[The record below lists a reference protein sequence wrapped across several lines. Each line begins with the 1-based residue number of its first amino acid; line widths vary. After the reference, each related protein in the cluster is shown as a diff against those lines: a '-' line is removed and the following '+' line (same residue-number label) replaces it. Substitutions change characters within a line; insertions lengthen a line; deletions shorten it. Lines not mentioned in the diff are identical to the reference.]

1 MGRKKNTSPQTA
13 AVLAAFRAEPSAW
26 RHGYD
31 LCKSTGLPSGT
42 LYPLL
47 IRLHEQG
54 FLAAEWRPAA
64 TSGRPPRH
72 AYRLTPAGMALAAS
86 IQARRASQ
94 DALPAGALAVT

>member
-1 MGRKKNTSPQTA
+1 MGRKRNTSPQTA
-13 AVLAAFRAEPSAW
+13 TVLAAFSAEPSAW

-64 TSGRPPRH
+64 APGRPPRH
-72 AYRLTPAGMALAAS
+72 AYRLTPPGVALAAS
-86 IQARRASQ
+86 LEVRRADQ
-94 DALPAGALAVT
+94 APLRAGAVATS

>member
-13 AVLAAFRAEPSAW
+13 VVLAAFYAEPSAW

-54 FLAAEWRPAA
+54 FLAAEWLPAA
-64 TSGRPPRH
+64 SGRPPRH
-72 AYRLTPAGMALAAS
+72 AYRLTPAGKALAAS
-86 IQARRASQ
+86 VETRRGGGEPIKAA
-94 DALPAGALAVT
+94 ALVPS

>member
-1 MGRKKNTSPQTA
+1 
-13 AVLAAFRAEPSAW
+13 VLAAFSAEPSAW

-54 FLAAEWRPAA
+54 FLAAEWRPAG
-64 TSGRPPRH
+64 TRGRPPRH

-86 IQARRASQ
+86 TETRLASQ
-94 DALPAGALAVT
+94 GPLGASVLATS